1 MTTSKS
7 LLSLLL
13 LFSLGG
19 CGELA
24 NAQQSHMPQISVTGS
39 AEISAEPDQAT
50 INLMLQTQA
59 ADSAEAKAESDRRLN
74 AFLADL
80 QELGIGEDQIKAA
93 NLNIS
98 AQYDYQNRQQRF
110 IGFQASRSLS
120 VDVTDL
126 EMLHPV
132 LDTAVSHRVD
142 GIQGIDY
149 QSSREDEL
157 KAQARTAAIEDS
169 RQKASELA
177 EAYGAQLGPVYNI
190 SYHSGQIARPAFA
203 MADDMA
209 VRAMSAESSG
219 GRFIP
224 GDITFTDHISVVF
237 DLITQ

>member
-1 MTTSKS
+1 MTTNKN
-7 LLSLLL
+7 LLSLIL

-19 CGELA
+19 CGESA
-24 NAQQSHMPQISVTGS
+24 DAQQSHMPQISVTGN
-39 AEISAEPDQAT
+39 AEISVEPDRAT

-74 AFLADL
+74 AFLDDL
-80 QELGIGEDQIKAA
+80 QELGIDEEHIKAA

-110 IGFQASRSLS
+110 VGFQANRSIS
-120 VDVTDL
+120 VDVMDL
-126 EMLHPV
+126 DMLHPV
-132 LDTAVSHRVD
+132 LDTAVNHRVD

-157 KAQARTAAIEDS
+157 KAQARAVAIEDS

-177 EAYGAQLGPVYNI
+177 EAYAAQLGPVYNI
-190 SYHSGQIARPAFA
+190 SYQSGQIARPAFA

-209 VRAMSAESSG
+209 VRALSAESSG

-224 GDITFTDHISVVF
+224 GDIRFADSIHVVF

>member
-13 LFSLGG
+13 LLFLGG
-19 CGELA
+19 CSEWA
-24 NAQQSHMPQISVTGS
+24 NAQQSHMPQISVTGN
-39 AEISAEPDQAT
+39 AEISVEPDQAT
-50 INLMLQTQA
+50 INLQLQTQA
-59 ADSAEAKAESDRRLN
+59 VESAAAKAESDRRLN
-74 AFLADL
+74 AFLAEL
-80 QELGIGEDQIKAA
+80 EQLGIPEDQVKAA

-132 LDTAVSHRVD
+132 LDTAVNQRID

-149 QSSREDEL
+149 RSSREDEL
-157 KAQARTAAIEDS
+157 RNQARTAAIEDS
-169 RQKASELA
+169 RLKAAELA

-203 MADDMA
+203 MANDMA
-209 VRAMSAESSG
+209 VRVLSAESSG